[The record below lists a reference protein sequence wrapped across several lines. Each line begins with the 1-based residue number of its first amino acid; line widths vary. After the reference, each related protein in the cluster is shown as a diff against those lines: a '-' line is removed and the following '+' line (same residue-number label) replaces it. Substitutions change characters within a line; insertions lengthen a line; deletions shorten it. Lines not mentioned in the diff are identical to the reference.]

1 MHQLEAYKSHRSGC
15 PCSAHLPPS
24 MAGAPDP
31 SAAKSPAVNKN
42 LLDLML
48 KEIEDRKREKGAY
61 PISDDELRDQ
71 ERH

>member
-1 MHQLEAYKSHRSGC
+1 
-15 PCSAHLPPS
+15 